1 MKVIIQKAPN
11 STYENDGHNNSA
23 LHLAAQIGNSE
34 IVERLMKVHI
44 FDFALSSRYVIEK
57 VHLNSR
63 LSINAIIAPADP
75 YSLYEW
81 KSSGAQTITL

>member
-11 STYENDGHNNSA
+11 STYEHDGSNNSA

-44 FDFALSSRYVIEK
+44 FDFALSLRYVIK
-57 VHLNSR
+57 NL
-63 LSINAIIAPADP
+63 
-75 YSLYEW
+75 
-81 KSSGAQTITL
+81 